1 MKKSLKISTLLTLCL
16 FLTGMLQAQV
26 KSDYDKTIDFTKYK
40 TYSFAGWQNDSD
52 KLINDLDKTR
62 ILDAFKAEFDA
73 RNMTLVEDNAD
84 AVVTLFLVIDN
95 KTSTTAYTN
104 YMGGM
109 GMGYGYGWGMGMGA
123 GMGTSTTTYSEND
136 YQVGTLVVDVYD
148 AGTKKLAWQGV
159 LQKTINE
166 KASKREK
173 TIPKNAAKI
182 MKQYPVPAAKK

>member
-136 YQVGTLVVDVYD
+136 YEVGTLVVDVYD

>member
-136 YQVGTLVVDVYD
+136 YEVGTLVVDVYD

-166 KASKREK
+166 KASKRDK

-182 MKQYPVPAAKK
+182 MKQYPVPAAK

>member
-136 YQVGTLVVDVYD
+136 YEVGTLVVDVYD

-182 MKQYPVPAAKK
+182 MKQYPVPAAK